1 MLALSS
7 GADNPHLFI
16 PGARVYLAPM
26 ENAWQSI
33 RQNLANIIQDNLFK
47 VWIAPLEADFDGQT
61 LTLKALNEFVCKFVR
76 SRFQG
81 QILQAAAEVLGMEP
95 EIKIKALGKAPG
107 YTAAEASAAPAP
119 AAQPMLPATPPYPAL
134 AAAPAALSGSQQAEL
149 PVRWGQPSAP
159 TGRLC
164 LRRNWRF
171 SFDDFIVGPCNDLAF
186 AAARGLCRQ
195 ERSRLGSAD
204 LLFLCSAPG
213 LGKTHLMQSVGAGL
227 VQASNLADPRVEY
240 LTAEE
245 FATQLRQALR
255 SGDID
260 RFKARFRET
269 DVLLLEDVH
278 FLQEKE
284 KTQHEV
290 LATLSALLERGSRVV
305 LSSSFAL
312 PELRKMDSQLFSR
325 LSSGLIAAIERPDL
339 ETRRRIIR
347 HKAASAQVL
356 LSDDVT
362 DYLAENINADVRQ
375 IESCLRNL
383 ALKASLMRKVIS
395 LDMAREVVGNY
406 LGSITV
412 VTWAE
417 IVRQVCAAFGISTA
431 QLSSKSRK
439 AEYVQARNA
448 VYCLAR
454 KHTDLSLQDIGKRL
468 GGRTHSTV
476 IKGITAAE
484 REISRQSH
492 SGRQFAGTIAAIER
506 SWRIDGEMSI

>member
-1 MLALSS
+1 
-7 GADNPHLFI
+7 LFI
-16 PGARVYLAPM
+16 QGPLVYLAPM
-26 ENAWQSI
+26 ENIWQSI

-76 SRFQG
+76 RRFQE
-81 QILQAAAEVLGMEP
+81 QILQAAALVLGLEP
-95 EIKIKALGKAPG
+95 ELKIVALPKPAPMP
-107 YTAAEASAAPAP
+107 APAPRSAAPEGGVQAAGPAGVPALP
-119 AAQPMLPATPPYPAL
+119 AATPLYPAL
-134 AAAPAALSGSQQAEL
+134 AAPRQAEL
-149 PVRWGQPSAP
+149 PVRWGEPSIP
-159 TGRLC
+159 TGRAVLH
-164 LRRNWRF
+164 RNWRF
-171 SFDDFIVGPCNDLAF
+171 RFDDFIVGPCNDLAY
-186 AAARGLCRQ
+186 AAARGLCR
-195 ERSRLGSAD
+195 RDCCRTGSAE
-204 LLFLCSAPG
+204 LLFLCSEPG
-213 LGKTHLMQSVGAGL
+213 LGKTHLVQSVGAGL
-227 VQASNLADPRVEY
+227 LEASNLAAPRVEY

-245 FATQLRQALR
+245 FATLLRQTLR

-260 RFKARFRET
+260 RFKARFREA

-278 FLQEKE
+278 FLLEKE

-312 PELRKMDSQLFSR
+312 PELRKMDSRLFSR
-325 LSSGLIAAIERPDL
+325 ISSGLIAAIERPDL

-347 HKAASAQVL
+347 HKAASSQVL

-362 DYLAENINADVRQ
+362 DYLAENINSDVRQ

-383 ALKASLMRKVIS
+383 ALKASLLRKVIS

-406 LGSITV
+406 LSSVTV

-417 IVRQVCAAFGISTA
+417 IVRQVCAAFGISTT
-431 QLSSKSRK
+431 QLGSKSRK
-439 AEYVQARNA
+439 ADYVQARNA

-484 REISRQSH
+484 REVSRQSH
-492 SGRQFAGTIAAIER
+492 SGRQFAGAIAAIER
-506 SWRIDGEMSI
+506 SWRIDGEM

>member
-1 MLALSS
+1 MLAPGSRT
-7 GADNPHLFI
+7 ANPHLFI

-81 QILQAAAEVLGMEP
+81 QILQAAAQALGREP
-95 EIKIKALGKAPG
+95 EIKIMALRKKSGSPDG
-107 YTAAEASAAPAP
+107 EAASESAAGDAGPVSP
-119 AAQPMLPATPPYPAL
+119 AQPMLPAAPLYPAIT
-134 AAAPAALSGSQQAEL
+134 AARQAEL
-149 PVRWGQPSAP
+149 PVRWGEPGTPS
-159 TGRLC
+159 GRVC

-195 ERSRLGSAD
+195 ERSRLGSPD

-227 VQASNLADPRVEY
+227 IQASNLSAPRVEY

-245 FATQLRQALR
+245 FATSLRQALR

-260 RFKARFRET
+260 RFKARFRES

-362 DYLAENINADVRQ
+362 DYLAESINSDVRQ

-383 ALKASLMRKVIS
+383 ALKASLLRKVIS

-406 LGSITV
+406 LGSVTV

-492 SGRQFAGTIAAIER
+492 SGRQFAGAIAAIER
-506 SWRIDGEMSI
+506 AWRIDGEMNC